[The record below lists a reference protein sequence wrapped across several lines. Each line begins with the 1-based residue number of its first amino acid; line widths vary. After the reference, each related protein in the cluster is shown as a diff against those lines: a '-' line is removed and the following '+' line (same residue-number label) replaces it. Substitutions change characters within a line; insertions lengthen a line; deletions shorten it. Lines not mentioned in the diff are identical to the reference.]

1 MNQKPAVRTET
12 PTERRLKLQLRRF
25 ITLEH
30 LASTLTEKIFS
41 ASRNWEVWEE
51 LKKQNFALLS
61 YKLQE
66 VRQRAT
72 SPQEKQL
79 KATYA
84 DVLQAVYAY
93 RKGRYKTVDTS
104 LTRLVTFIER
114 ALHATRKDKTL

>member
-1 MNQKPAVRTET
+1 MTRKPAVRTET

-25 ITLEH
+25 ITFER
-30 LASTLTEKIFS
+30 LADKMADAMCRL
-41 ASRNWEVWEE
+41 SRNWDIWAE

-93 RKGRYKTVDTS
+93 RKGQYWTVDTS
-104 LTRLVTFIER
+104 LLRLVSMAER

>member
-1 MNQKPAVRTET
+1 MNHKPAVRTET

-25 ITLEH
+25 ITFER
-30 LASTLTEKIFS
+30 LADKTTEEICKTSRYWDIF
-41 ASRNWEVWEE
+41 AE
-51 LKKQNFALLS
+51 LKRSQFAILS

-72 SPQEKQL
+72 SPQEKRL
-79 KATYA
+79 EAAYA
-84 DVLQAVYAY
+84 DVLKIVYAY